1 MTNRTRLLAIAG
13 ILGGAVGA
21 AQLMIMLRPDPPRR
35 PPEPESP
42 IVFVETVVAGSGP
55 ILVFG
60 GGTVR
65 PRWEIDVAP
74 EVGGKIVA
82 VSPNLQSGG
91 HVSAGEILVRIDSA
105 EYENRVQQVEAD
117 VATQQVALLQ
127 AEEEAE
133 IARTEYE
140 QFRARQ
146 SRNGADAARPSPLV
160 LREPQLQAAQA
171 ALARA
176 EAQLRDAELVLSRTE
191 VVSPF
196 DGRVRSEVADLGRLV
211 SAGQSLGQIY
221 ASDAV
226 EVVVPM
232 SDNDA
237 ALIPNLWSLQAG
249 DDDRSI
255 SATVS
260 IAYGARRFFWE
271 GYVDRAETALD
282 EQSRTIDVVIR
293 VPDPFKPGRVV
304 ERDAVRVPD
313 PVSEGRPVEG
323 DSPAGAAPPLLV
335 GQFAEVAIEGLE
347 SAGHFVLPRRA
358 LRSGNEVWAIG
369 PDGRTKIVAVDI
381 LQETDEQVYV
391 IGDFS
396 DGQLVIV
403 AGITLATNGMEVR
416 VMDSGPR

>member
-42 IVFVETVVAGSGP
+42 IVSVETVVAGSGP

-105 EYENRVQQVEAD
+105 EYENRVQQAEAD

-271 GYVDRAETALD
+271 GYVDRAEATLD
-282 EQSRTIDVVIR
+282 EQSRTIAVVIR
-293 VPDPFKPGRVV
+293 VPDPSSRGRAI
-304 ERDAVRVPD
+304 EGG
-313 PVSEGRPVEG
+313 SETGV
-323 DSPAGAAPPLLV
+323 APPLLV
-335 GQFAEVAIEGLE
+335 GQFAQVTIDGLE
-347 SAGHFVLPRRA
+347 LAEYFVLPRRA
-358 LRSGNEVWAIG
+358 LRLGNDVWTIG
-369 PDGRTKIVAVDI
+369 PDGRVRIVAAEV
-381 LQETDEQVYV
+381 LQATDERIYV
-391 IGDFS
+391 VGDFT
-396 DGQLVIV
+396 DGQPVIV
-403 AGITLATNGMEVR
+403 GGIALATNGMEVR
-416 VMDSGPR
+416 LAEAVTSVEAGSR